1 VASWPNPN
9 DYVEALQNP
18 RLVFADKSLQAGTV
32 ITDRLGLPRAISGN
46 FAIVFEVESQDRK
59 QRWAIRCFS
68 REVPGQRERYAA
80 ISQHLSR
87 HKLPY
92 TVGFEYQPQG
102 IRIKG
107 QWYPI
112 VKMEWVRGVRL
123 DTYIEQNLGN
133 TAALRALANRWEEVI
148 HTLTDAKIAHGD
160 LQHGNIVIADG
171 DIKLIDYDGMIVPGL
186 EGKPS
191 GEIGHR
197 HYQHPSRV
205 SENGVTR
212 DNFVAVDNFSTW
224 VIWSSLILLWIDP
237 SLWNKTKAGD
247 DRLLFNEKDYKQP
260 GTSNT
265 LLTLKRHTDARVQT
279 VNQWLTQMIQT
290 PYYLQVNHL
299 AGWEGVFGPPPD
311 GAWLADHVKAQP
323 ARAAAPAARPAP
335 APQAPPRPSST
346 GNGSGKGTRP
356 SPQAKAWLEDF
367 VPRPPDTRP
376 LDFPVDWV
384 AEERRNL
391 EVEYD
396 SLPSWQ
402 RVINLGRGAFIN
414 RMVRERF
421 EDYPIV
427 QQKRRAEMIY
437 REAQRQ
443 QTEAE
448 NALITLQD
456 RLRAIYQQID
466 AELTVLVSDVQTRN
480 DLIDESRVN
489 EQRDLTYVRDW
500 KFERYMETALASFP
514 LRKAKIRGIGAS
526 RIESLEAV
534 GIMTAAD
541 INPANEGLAI
551 RALEDVANNT
561 PGKALQEWTRLESWR
576 RSREKSLNFQLSPDD
591 PDITGIV
598 REYETYRQQLEA
610 EIAAIR
616 ARIAELDQLRKGPPG
631 SEIDALK
638 AGIVASQKTLDDAN
652 GRVSQAEQEVQ
663 RYMLITPRNL
673 TDKILKG

>member
-1 VASWPNPN
+1 MASWPNPN

-18 RLVFADKSLQAGTV
+18 RLAFADKSLQAGTV
-32 ITDRLGLPRAISGN
+32 ITDKLGLPRAISGN
-46 FAIVFEVESQDRK
+46 FAIVFEIESQDRK
-59 QRWAIRCFS
+59 QRWAVRCFS

-102 IRIKG
+102 VRIRG

-133 TAALRALANRWEEVI
+133 TAALRALANRWEEVSD
-148 HTLTDAKIAHGD
+148 TLADAKIAHGD

-212 DNFVAVDNFSTW
+212 DNFVAVDNFSSW

-237 SLWNKTKAGD
+237 SLWAKTKAGD
-247 DRLLFNEKDYKQP
+247 DRLLFREKDYKEP

-265 LLTLKRHTDARVQT
+265 LMLLKRHQDARVRS
-279 VNQWLTQMIQT
+279 VNDWLTDMIRK
-290 PYYLQVNHL
+290 PYYLQVNPL

-311 GAWLADHVKAQP
+311 GAWLADHVKATP
-323 ARAAAPAARPAP
+323 ARPAQQRP
-335 APQAPPRPSST
+335 AAPQRS
-346 GNGSGKGTRP
+346 GNGGRGTRP
-356 SPQAKAWLEDF
+356 SPQARAWLEDF
-367 VPRPPDTRP
+367 VPRPPDTSP
-376 LDFPVDWV
+376 LDFPDEWV
-384 AEERRNL
+384 AQERHDLN
-391 EVEYD
+391 VEFD
-396 SLPSWQ
+396 SLPTLQ
-402 RVINLGRGAFIN
+402 RVINLGRTAFIG

-421 EDYPIV
+421 EDYPLV
-427 QQKRRAEMIY
+427 RERRRAEAIY

-448 NALITLQD
+448 EARTALSRQLD
-456 RLRAIYQQID
+456 AIYKQID
-466 AELTVLVSDVQTRN
+466 SELMALVSDVQTRN
-480 DLIDESRVN
+480 DLIDESRLN
-489 EQRDLTYVRDW
+489 EQRDLDYVRDW
-500 KFERYMETALASFP
+500 KFERFMESALAAYP
-514 LRKAKIRGIGAS
+514 LRKAKIRGIGTT

-541 INPANEGLAI
+541 INPANERLAI
-551 RALEDVANNT
+551 GALENIANNT
-561 PGKALQEWTRLESWR
+561 PSKALQEWTRLEAWR
-576 RSREKSLNFQLSPDD
+576 RSREKVLNFQIAPDD
-591 PDITGIV
+591 PDINGIM
-598 REYETYRQQLEA
+598 REYAAYRRQLEA
-610 EIAAIR
+610 EIVAIR
-616 ARIAELDQLRKGPPG
+616 ARLTELDQLRKGPPG
-631 SEIDALK
+631 SDIDALK
-638 AGIVASQKTLDDAN
+638 TAIAGAQKTLDDIN
-652 GRVSQAEQEVQ
+652 MRVNQAEQEVQ
-663 RYMLITPRNL
+663 RYALINPRNL